1 MDVLCDMFAA
11 KVMTNNVL
19 QPQWRQWRL
28 GEGVSHMDHTAEQQ
42 QSHTVATKIWCC
54 MCPQNTWQWNIT
66 RRDTIVVCI
75 FAGVVQDEKLYL
87 MMDVWHRH
95 LTFPYHTSWWCLNM
109 LSMGFFFLR
118 LISHKE
124 GIYVNVNNVAGGG
137 NSQVHDCTKH
147 SHNAHT
153 ASCKARPHPL
163 GPQALPC
170 HPAPPAP
177 VSCSVWLWCR
187 LQCCPWQASASAC
200 LSLSPWL
207 GLKGIVSNILL
218 TSAHKHLHMGESN
231 QSVGGTDIRFRLP
244 SPSPTTQAAVCTGPL
259 PLRFWQD
266 NISPIPTLSIC
277 RKRDR

>member
-1 MDVLCDMFAA
+1 
-11 KVMTNNVL
+11 
-19 QPQWRQWRL
+19 
-28 GEGVSHMDHTAEQQ
+28 
-42 QSHTVATKIWCC
+42 
-54 MCPQNTWQWNIT
+54 
-66 RRDTIVVCI
+66 
-75 FAGVVQDEKLYL
+75 
-87 MMDVWHRH
+87 MMLEHA
-95 LTFPYHTSWWCLNM
+95 FY
-109 LSMGFFFLR
+109 GIFFLR

-277 RKRDR
+277 RKRDSSLHVCRGSTGPIGDRWWQCDYSCLQSGRGRNMERRIVDEVLFGLQADRGFARSW